1 MGTGKK
7 TMAALLAAVVAVA
20 LAAVAVRGALDAHAQ
35 QQAAS
40 ASAASEQE
48 RASETPDERAEGDMT
63 DAQRALVEEYG
74 ATEESVT
81 GQLSATDWASSDGK
95 DTLSFTGRTFTET
108 SDGERR
114 EHVYALSKVE
124 KAAVGSA
131 GSSITAVMLL
141 EDDSTIVVTLAS
153 ASSQDPSSWTVHSS
167 DFAYSEGYKP
177 AKKTGTCKVSMPEG
191 GDADACRKLFG
202 DDAWAKTAAAVE
214 GWAQSSC
221 PTAAKAAWG
230 RQATVDWGAGEVSTS
245 FVLDDAK
252 QTSVVAIYST
262 ETGDVNVKES
272 K

>member
-40 ASAASEQE
+40 ASAASEQA
-48 RASETPDERAEGDMT
+48 RASETPDERAEGGMT

-95 DTLSFTGRTFTET
+95 GTLSFTGRTFTET
-108 SDGERR
+108 SNGERR

-167 DFAYSEGYKP
+167 DFACSEGYKP
-177 AKKTGTCKVSMPEG
+177 AKKTGACKVSVPEG
-191 GDADACRKLFG
+191 GDADACRELFG

-214 GWAQSSC
+214 GWAQSNC
-221 PTAAKAAWG
+221 PTAATAAWG
-230 RQATVDWGAGEVSTS
+230 RQATIDWGAGEVSTS
-245 FVLDDAK
+245 FVLDDVR
-252 QTSVVAIYST
+252 QTSVVATYSI

>member
-7 TMAALLAAVVAVA
+7 TIIALLAAVVAIA

-35 QQAAS
+35 QQQAAATAAS
-40 ASAASEQE
+40 QQAREE
-48 RASETPDERAEGDMT
+48 ETPDERAEDDMT
-63 DAQRALVEEYG
+63 EAQRALVDKYG
-74 ATEESVT
+74 ASEESVT
-81 GQLSATDWASSDGK
+81 SQLSATDWASSDGK

-108 SDGERR
+108 SNGEQKERI
-114 EHVYALSKVE
+114 YALSKVE
-124 KAAVGSA
+124 KAAVGNA

-177 AKKTGTCKVSMPEG
+177 AKKTGACKASMPEG
-191 GDADACRKLFG
+191 DDATACAKLFG
-202 DDAWAKTAAAVE
+202 DDAWAKTTAAVE
-214 GWAQSSC
+214 DWAQSNC

-245 FVLDDAK
+245 FTLDDVK
-252 QTSVVAIYST
+252 QTSVVATYST
-262 ETGDVNVKES
+262 KTGNVNVKKS